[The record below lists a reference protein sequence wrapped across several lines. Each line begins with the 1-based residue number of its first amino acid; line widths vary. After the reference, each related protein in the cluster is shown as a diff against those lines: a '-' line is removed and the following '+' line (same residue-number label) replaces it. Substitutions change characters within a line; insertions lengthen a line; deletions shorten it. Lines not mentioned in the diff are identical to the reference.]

1 MNSEE
6 PAAEPARP
14 GPIVRYLTETPP
26 AKLIIHSA
34 IVLLVFPF
42 LTAMSLDMQTGMG
55 FAESLESTWSP
66 GGRAIYSGAN
76 ESGNPLRTLL
86 VWGIV
91 LFARILSVIGV
102 VLPIWACTRLI
113 ADALRVRSTNENGPG

>member
-1 MNSEE
+1 MNPKP
-6 PAAEPARP
+6 PATEAARP

-66 GGRAIYSGAN
+66 GGQAIYSGGN
-76 ESGNPLRTLL
+76 ESGNPLRTIF
-86 VWGIV
+86 VWWIV
-91 LFARILSVIGV
+91 FLARVLSVIGV
-102 VLPIWACTRLI
+102 ILPIWACTRLI
-113 ADALRVRSTNENGPG
+113 ADALRAHPANANRPG